1 MDTTGATS
9 QPERRRS
16 LQDAIRKV
24 QGGTTRD
31 IQRIGAEHILSA
43 SMQAAPSSPA
53 VQQPVRHHLPQAL
66 MTFPLFRDEL
76 GDALAGLDTAEE
88 VLAADP
94 SDAGARDGLSAKV
107 AALSSSLSAAV
118 ERRCSEKDIVPR
130 CFEVI
135 DIGRSK
141 FEPVYNSTFD
151 AISSSEEAGAA
162 ECSDAVRRL
171 IDAAQGK
178 RATQKSDDVVQLYA
192 AAASIR
198 EQVRRLMRAV
208 AGETGAELAEIPEKA
223 RRRHGLKQIVRI
235 VEKCAL
241 RPDEPG
247 KADRVCD
254 IVRDMFSVSS
264 MEQMAKVAVALL
276 SCSEIAIVRVK
287 DRNAEPSA
295 GGWRDIMINFVL
307 VGDDNAHVCEVQLV
321 HKKMLLQR
329 KEMVRPSRLC
339 PLNIA
344 TSPRAR
350 QRFHPATT
358 RYRTATSTMGVCAS
372 LLRSWRSCGSL
383 GAPRG

>member
-1 MDTTGATS
+1 MAMKAG
-9 QPERRRS
+9 
-16 LQDAIRKV
+16 
-24 QGGTTRD
+24 
-31 IQRIGAEHILSA
+31 
-43 SMQAAPSSPA
+43 PSSPT
-53 VQQPVRHHLPQAL
+53 VQQPVRHHLPPAL

-88 VLAADP
+88 VLAANP

-130 CFEVI
+130 CVEVI
-135 DIGRSK
+135 DIGQSK

-151 AISSSEEAGAA
+151 AINSSEEAGAA

-171 IDAAQGK
+171 IEESQGK

-198 EQVRRLMRAV
+198 EQVRRLMKAV
-208 AGETGAELAEIPEKA
+208 AGETGAELAKIPEKA

-295 GGWRDIMINFVL
+295 GGWRDVMPTNTCTTLSRGRRCGRVTRVNPPLRVDALSRIHFISIVLELYGTVQYGFKKINKVL
-307 VGDDNAHVCEVQLV
+307 LY
-321 HKKMLLQR
+321 MYL
-329 KEMVRPSRLC
+329 SRS
-339 PLNIA
+339 LN
-344 TSPRAR
+344 
-350 QRFHPATT
+350 
-358 RYRTATSTMGVCAS
+358 
-372 LLRSWRSCGSL
+372 LR
-383 GAPRG
+383 

>member
-1 MDTTGATS
+1 MGPIWRPPKPGRGFRCQLRGPNS
-9 QPERRRS
+9 QPRS
-16 LQDAIRKV
+16 HAIAPGSKV
-24 QGGTTRD
+24 PTATR
-31 IQRIGAEHILSA
+31 
-43 SMQAAPSSPA
+43 AAIS
-53 VQQPVRHHLPQAL
+53 VLLPI
-66 MTFPLFRDEL
+66 D
-76 GDALAGLDTAEE
+76 
-88 VLAADP
+88 
-94 SDAGARDGLSAKV
+94 
-107 AALSSSLSAAV
+107 
-118 ERRCSEKDIVPR
+118 
-130 CFEVI
+130 I
-135 DIGRSK
+135 DIGHSK

-151 AISSSEEAGAA
+151 AISSSEEAGAT

-198 EQVRRLMRAV
+198 EQVRRLMKAV

-287 DRNAEPSA
+287 DRNAEASA

-307 VGDDNAHVCEVQLV
+307 VGDENAHVCEVQLV

-329 KEMVRPSRLC
+329 KEMVRPSRSC
-339 PLNIA
+339 PLVIA
-344 TSPRAR
+344 TSPRAPR
-350 QRFHPATT
+350 LPAGGRHPSSYERHFLSFRVQESIEAADRPTLD
-358 RYRTATSTMGVCAS
+358 RSFVRKVSNAAAFAAFSAS
-372 LLRSWRSCGSL
+372 LSGFFSGFFSSTFSSTFSVSPTNR
-383 GAPRG
+383 